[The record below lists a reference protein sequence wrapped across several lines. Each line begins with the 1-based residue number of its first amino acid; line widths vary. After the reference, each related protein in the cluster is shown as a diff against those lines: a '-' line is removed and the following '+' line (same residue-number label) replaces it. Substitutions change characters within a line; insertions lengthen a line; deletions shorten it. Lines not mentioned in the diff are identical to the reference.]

1 MKSELYQKLFF
12 ELKKIPS
19 LSKKQISKIIEYF
32 LECSESNIL
41 DLNSLILNFKRSTKK
56 CSICNYLNNQDICY
70 ICSDN
75 TRDKKLMIV
84 EQSADI
90 DKFEELKIYKGKY
103 FVFDTFYDLKE
114 NNDYFFELIDELKS
128 LCKSYNEIILAFNLS
143 IIGRLTMEMIKKILY
158 KDFKNLEI
166 YQLSSGLPLNG
177 SVEYADPTTLK
188 ESLDNK
194 INLKRTSN
202 EK

>member
-12 ELKKIPS
+12 ELKKIQS

-75 TRDKKLMIV
+75 TRDKKLMVV

-114 NNDYFFELIDELKS
+114 NNDYFFELIEELKS

-194 INLKRTSN
+194 INLKRNSN

>member
-75 TRDKKLMIV
+75 TRDKKLMVV

-114 NNDYFFELIDELKS
+114 NNDHFFKLIDELKK

-188 ESLDNK
+188 ESIDNK
-194 INLKRTSN
+194 INLKRNSN

>member
-75 TRDKKLMIV
+75 TRDKKLMVV

-114 NNDYFFELIDELKS
+114 NNDHFFKLIDELKK

-194 INLKRTSN
+194 INLKRNNN

>member
-56 CSICNYLNNQDICY
+56 CSICNYLNNKDICY

-103 FVFDTFYDLKE
+103 FVFDAFYDLKE
-114 NNDYFFELIDELKS
+114 NNDYFFKLIDELKS

-194 INLKRTSN
+194 ISLKRNNN

>member
-114 NNDYFFELIDELKS
+114 NNDYFFKLIDELKS

-194 INLKRTSN
+194 INLKRNSN

>member
-114 NNDYFFELIDELKS
+114 NNDHFFKLIDELKK
-128 LCKSYNEIILAFNLS
+128 LCKSYNEMILAFNLS

-194 INLKRTSN
+194 INLKRNNN

>member
-56 CSICNYLNNQDICY
+56 CSICNYLNNKDICY

-90 DKFEELKIYKGKY
+90 DKFEELKIYNGKY

-114 NNDYFFELIDELKS
+114 NNDYFFELIDELKN
-128 LCKSYNEIILAFNLS
+128 LCKNYNEIILAFNLS

-194 INLKRTSN
+194 INLKRNNN

>member
-56 CSICNYLNNQDICY
+56 CSICNYLNNQNICY

-75 TRDKKLMIV
+75 TRDKKLMVV

-114 NNDYFFELIDELKS
+114 NNDHFFKLIDELKK

>member
-114 NNDYFFELIDELKS
+114 NNDHFFKLIDELKK

-194 INLKRTSN
+194 ISLKRNNN

>member
-75 TRDKKLMIV
+75 TRDKKLMVV

-114 NNDYFFELIDELKS
+114 NNDHFFKLIDELKK
-128 LCKSYNEIILAFNLS
+128 LRKSYNEIILAFNLS

-194 INLKRTSN
+194 INLKRNSN

>member
-114 NNDYFFELIDELKS
+114 NNDHFFKLIDELKK

-194 INLKRTSN
+194 INLKRNSN

>member
-114 NNDYFFELIDELKS
+114 NNDYFFKLIDELKN

-194 INLKRTSN
+194 INLKRNNN

>member
-1 MKSELYQKLFF
+1 
-12 ELKKIPS
+12 
-19 LSKKQISKIIEYF
+19 
-32 LECSESNIL
+32 
-41 DLNSLILNFKRSTKK
+41 
-56 CSICNYLNNQDICY
+56 
-70 ICSDN
+70 
-75 TRDKKLMIV
+75 MIV

-114 NNDYFFELIDELKS
+114 NNDYFFELIDELKN

-194 INLKRTSN
+194 INLKRNSN

>member
-75 TRDKKLMIV
+75 LRDKKLMIV

-114 NNDYFFELIDELKS
+114 NNDYFFELIDELKN

-194 INLKRTSN
+194 INLKRNSN

>member
-56 CSICNYLNNQDICY
+56 CSICNYLNNQNICY

-75 TRDKKLMIV
+75 TRNKKLMVV

-114 NNDYFFELIDELKS
+114 NNDHFLKLIDELKK

-194 INLKRTSN
+194 INLKRNSN

>member
-75 TRDKKLMIV
+75 TRDKKLMVV

-114 NNDYFFELIDELKS
+114 NNDHFFKLIDELKK

>member
-56 CSICNYLNNQDICY
+56 CSICNYLNNQNICY

-75 TRDKKLMIV
+75 TRNKKLMVV

-114 NNDYFFELIDELKS
+114 NNDHFFKLIDELKK

-194 INLKRTSN
+194 INLKRNNN

>member
-56 CSICNYLNNQDICY
+56 CSICNYLNNKDICY

-75 TRDKKLMIV
+75 TRDKKLMVV

-114 NNDYFFELIDELKS
+114 NNDHFFKLIDELKK

-194 INLKRTSN
+194 INLKRNSN

>member
-75 TRDKKLMIV
+75 LRYKKLMIV

-114 NNDYFFELIDELKS
+114 NNDYFFELIDELKN

-194 INLKRTSN
+194 INLKRNSN

>member
-75 TRDKKLMIV
+75 TRDKKLMVV

-114 NNDYFFELIDELKS
+114 NNDHFFKLIDELKS

-194 INLKRTSN
+194 INLKRNSN

>member
-114 NNDYFFELIDELKS
+114 NNDYFFELIDELKK

-194 INLKRTSN
+194 INLKRNSN

>member
-56 CSICNYLNNQDICY
+56 CSICNYLNSKDICY

-75 TRDKKLMIV
+75 TRDKKLMVV

-114 NNDYFFELIDELKS
+114 NNDHFFKLIDELKK

-194 INLKRTSN
+194 INLKRNSN

>member
-1 MKSELYQKLFF
+1 MKNELYQKLFF

-75 TRDKKLMIV
+75 LRDKKLMIV

-114 NNDYFFELIDELKS
+114 NNDYFFELIDELKN

-194 INLKRTSN
+194 INLKRNSN

>member
-75 TRDKKLMIV
+75 TRDKKLMVV

-114 NNDYFFELIDELKS
+114 NNDHFFKLIDELKK

-194 INLKRTSN
+194 INLKRNSN

>member
-114 NNDYFFELIDELKS
+114 NNDYFFKLIDELKK

-194 INLKRTSN
+194 INLKRNNN

>member
-56 CSICNYLNNQDICY
+56 CSICNYLNNQNICY

-75 TRDKKLMIV
+75 TRDKKLMVV

-114 NNDYFFELIDELKS
+114 NNDHFFKLIDELKS